1 MSVCLLYLF
10 EVVTPTSSSLQ
21 AIHARSLLPCPDTPA
36 SKLTYNAEVT
46 VKDSRYTVLMSAL
59 SRGRKS
65 YMGIANT
72 FLFEQPVRAQQS
84 HHGWVEPTLQPVPKL
99 TTSLLYAHSVAA
111 TAAVAGAHCALP
123 HRHCHWPPEEP

>member
-1 MSVCLLYLF
+1 MCLLYLV

-84 HHGWVEPTLQPVPKL
+84 PPWMGGTYFAARTQADNLSLVRPLGCYYCCCCCRCPLRPTSSPLPL
-99 TTSLLYAHSVAA
+99 A
-111 TAAVAGAHCALP
+111 T
-123 HRHCHWPPEEP
+123 